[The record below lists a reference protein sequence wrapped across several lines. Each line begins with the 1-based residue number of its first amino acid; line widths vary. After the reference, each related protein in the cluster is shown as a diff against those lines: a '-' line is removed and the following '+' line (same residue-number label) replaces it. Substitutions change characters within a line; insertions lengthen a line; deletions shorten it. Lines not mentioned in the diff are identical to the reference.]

1 MAQELEMKI
10 LTDVAEFDRCL
21 ALLQN
26 HTATPGDRYVQVN
39 SYFDTPEFALASA
52 HAMLRVRRKKNS
64 LYLQYKNKRKR
75 VDSMLLC
82 EESEQELTEFPRN
95 VNPSHYF
102 PEAPDVECS
111 FLGDLVTCR
120 TDFAFPGAVVSL
132 DESIYF
138 GKSDYEIEIEG
149 DADAIER
156 IAAFLNATGESKKG
170 NGKFSRFMKAYRQYY
185 QVGGIEESD
194 GASGI

>member
-10 LTDVAEFDRCL
+10 LTDAAEFARCL
-21 ALLQN
+21 ALLQT
-26 HTATPGDRYVQVN
+26 HTSTPGDRYVQVN
-39 SYFDTPEFALASA
+39 SYFDTPDFALASS

-64 LYLQYKNKRKR
+64 LYLQYKSKRKR
-75 VDSMLLC
+75 INSMLLC
-82 EESEQELTEFPRN
+82 EESEQELTEFPRT
-95 VNPSHYF
+95 VNPSLYF
-102 PEAPDVECS
+102 PAAPDVECS

-149 DADAIER
+149 EADAIER
-156 IAAFLNATGESKKG
+156 IAAFLNVAGESKKG
-170 NGKFSRFMKAYRQYY
+170 NGKFSRFIKAYQSYY
-185 QVGGIEESD
+185 QIDVEGESV
-194 GASGI
+194 